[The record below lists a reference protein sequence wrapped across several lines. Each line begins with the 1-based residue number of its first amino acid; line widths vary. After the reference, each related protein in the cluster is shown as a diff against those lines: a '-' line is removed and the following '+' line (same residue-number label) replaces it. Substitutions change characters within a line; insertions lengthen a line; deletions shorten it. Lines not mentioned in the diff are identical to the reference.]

1 MDFLAAAVQAR
12 CNILISGGTG
22 SGKTTLLN
30 CLSRYI
36 PAGERVITIE
46 DAAELQLQQ
55 PHVVRL
61 ETRPSNIEG
70 KGEIRATDLVKNCLR
85 MRPDRIIIGETRS
98 AEVVDM
104 LQAMNTGHDGSMT
117 TVHANTPRDA
127 LVRLEVL
134 IAMAGFDIPTRGMRQ
149 QISGA
154 VNVIVQT
161 ARLAGG
167 RRKVVYVSEISGM
180 EGDQIQM
187 HNLFTF
193 EQTGV
198 DSNGNAE
205 GYFKCHGI
213 RPRVCERIS
222 HRGIHL
228 PSDMFTARRID
239 L

>member
-1 MDFLAAAVQAR
+1 
-12 CNILISGGTG
+12 
-22 SGKTTLLN
+22 
-30 CLSRYI
+30 
-36 PAGERVITIE
+36 
-46 DAAELQLQQ
+46 
-55 PHVVRL
+55 
-61 ETRPSNIEG
+61 
-70 KGEIRATDLVKNCLR
+70 

-127 LVRLEVL
+127 LMRLEVL
-134 IAMAGFDIPTRGMRQ
+134 IAMAGYDIPVRGMRQ
-149 QISGA
+149 QISSA
-154 VNVIVQT
+154 INVIVQT

-180 EGDQIQM
+180 EGDQVQM

-198 DSNGNAE
+198 DGNGNAE

-213 RPRVCERIS
+213 RPRVCDRIGY
-222 HRGIHL
+222 RGIHL
-228 PSDMFTARRID
+228 PSDMFAARRIEM
-239 L
+239 